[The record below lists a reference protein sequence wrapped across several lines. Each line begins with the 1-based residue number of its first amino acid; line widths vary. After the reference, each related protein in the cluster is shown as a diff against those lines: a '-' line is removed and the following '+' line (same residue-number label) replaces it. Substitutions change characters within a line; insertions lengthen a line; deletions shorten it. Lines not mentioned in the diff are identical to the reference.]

1 MSECFEE
8 WFPYYLSIGMTYD
21 QYWNQDGMLVRAYR
35 KADEIRQER
44 ANTDAWLLGAY
55 FYQAMGC
62 VAPMLAFGSR
72 NPKAEPYLE
81 KPFDLRPRRDTEN
94 EQELEAKVDESCE
107 MFIAMFMKPINKNLK
122 KKGEMANG

>member
-55 FYQAMGC
+55 FYQA
-62 VAPMLAFGSR
+62 
-72 NPKAEPYLE
+72 
-81 KPFDLRPRRDTEN
+81 FDLRPRRDTEN

-107 MFIAMFMKPINKNLK
+107 MFMAMFMKPINKNLK
-122 KKGEMANG
+122 KKGEMTNG